1 MAIIKGK
8 VIDNQT
14 KAPLF
19 GAAVFFKGTG
29 YGAATD
35 IDGNFQFT
43 APDNAYELNVKF
55 IGYLP
60 FEASVNVTSDV
71 SYTISLNPDVNQLKE
86 VTVTAQGIKP
96 KTKIDFTKW
105 IVPGSIAIGLLLLLL
120 MLERKK

>member
-1 MAIIKGK
+1 MEIKGRVLDK
-8 VIDNQT
+8 NT
-14 KAPLF
+14 LAPIF

-29 YGAATD
+29 YGSTTD

-43 APDNAYELNVKF
+43 APDNVYELNVKF

-71 SYTISLNPDVNQLKE
+71 VYTISMIPDVKQLKE